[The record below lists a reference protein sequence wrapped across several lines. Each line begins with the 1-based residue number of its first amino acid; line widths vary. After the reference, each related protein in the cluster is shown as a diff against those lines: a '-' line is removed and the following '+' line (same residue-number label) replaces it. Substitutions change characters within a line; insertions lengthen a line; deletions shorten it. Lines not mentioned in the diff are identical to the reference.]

1 KAIEV
6 ASKIAEKYGFKT
18 TNFDNYALTVDFS
31 EDEAE
36 LAILSHLD
44 IVPVGTGWTKDPLN
58 VTIED
63 GKIYGR
69 GTSDD
74 KGPAITALFA
84 LRAIK
89 ELNIPI
95 SKNVRLIMGADE
107 ETGSRDLEYYF
118 KKEKAPKYCF
128 TPDAEFPIINGEKA
142 GYGSSFV
149 AEYSQ
154 NQPLPCIISVN
165 GGHTSNVVPQE
176 SQALI
181 SGLSKDVVKAIADEK
196 EKELDAKIQV
206 SEQNNFVKINVL
218 GKSAHASRPEN
229 GVNAV
234 TAIIDFLSALPLA
247 SGELTDYIKSLNVM
261 FPHKDY
267 NGIALGI
274 DRKDDIMGELTCS
287 FNILSIEK
295 GKIKGTFDIRAT
307 KGCNEENTALVIKE
321 KMKSL
326 DFELLSTKM
335 SNIHYV
341 SPELPFIKTMLSV
354 YEGVTGRKGECQSI
368 GGGTY
373 VHEIEN
379 GIAFGPSLPET
390 DTKIH
395 EADEFA
401 VIDELILGARMY
413 AEIIAEVCK

>member
-1 KAIEV
+1 MPFGEGPAKAIEV

-307 KGCNEENTALVIKE
+307 KGCNE
-321 KMKSL
+321 
-326 DFELLSTKM
+326 
-335 SNIHYV
+335 
-341 SPELPFIKTMLSV
+341 
-354 YEGVTGRKGECQSI
+354 
-368 GGGTY
+368 
-373 VHEIEN
+373 
-379 GIAFGPSLPET
+379 
-390 DTKIH
+390 
-395 EADEFA
+395 
-401 VIDELILGARMY
+401 
-413 AEIIAEVCK
+413 